1 MPKKGTAECA
11 VPFLLQ
17 TLAVVLTVL
26 RRVLTVLRIL
36 LVLLVVLSVI
46 VAVLAVLIL
55 ILILVLVVLH
65 IFSPLQFENCKY
77 SMTHTRGKYTTLA
90 LVF

>member
-1 MPKKGTAECA
+1 MPKKGTAEYA

-17 TLAVVLTVL
+17 TLAVVLSVL
-26 RRVLTVLRIL
+26 RRVLTVLSIL

-55 ILILVLVVLH
+55 VLVLVVLH

-77 SMTHTRGKYTTLA
+77 SMTHMCGKYTTLA